1 MLVSLMVR
9 FELYPIHPPAK
20 LSDDHKQRKEQI
32 MSPTNFHSI
41 PLSRTTE
48 LRFELSAYKGKNDI
62 SIRQYVTSDNYT
74 GYTRKGITL
83 NSRLGEELLAAL
95 RSADS
100 IEQPLTEQEL
110 CRLPKNDTTELV
122 ARVIPPGDKN
132 KSASLDVREYV
143 QSDSYSGWTQRGFRL
158 PLDKLS
164 QVIAYLAECLRQ
176 MGVDSGNADIS
187 NAERH

>member
-1 MLVSLMVR
+1 MLVSLMVG
-9 FELYPIHPPAK
+9 FDLHSIHPPAK
-20 LSDDHKQRKEQI
+20 LADDYKQRKEQI

-48 LRFELSAYKGKNDI
+48 LRFEVSAYKGKNYI
-62 SIRQYVTSDNYT
+62 NIRQYVTSDNYT
-74 GYTRKGITL
+74 GYTRKGVTL
-83 NSRLGEELLAAL
+83 NSGLGEELLAAL
-95 RSADS
+95 RSADP
-100 IEQPLTEQEL
+100 IQQPLTEQEL

-122 ARVIPPGDKN
+122 ARVVPPSDKN

-158 PLDKLS
+158 SLDKLD

-176 MGVDSGNADIS
+176 IGVDSGNADIS